1 MALLPGLSSGLL
13 PASFRGVPF
22 GTVAT
27 GVAGGRR
34 VALHV
39 YPGRDDP
46 WAEDMGKAPR
56 QFRLRGFVLEGDITF
71 LGGPVILQR
80 TLLLAALEKSG
91 PGTLTH
97 PTLGVLNVSV
107 RGFTMSEELDAS
119 RRSAVEIDFVE
130 SGKQSFPSL
139 LSSGS
144 GILSAATLCKVA
156 LAADA
161 VRVIAGAIGAGG
173 SRADVAATASA
184 WSDQASALGSDAT
197 SLHRLASQLPGEF
210 GRFVSGGNA
219 GLNGLRATPYN
230 ANTTIADLTEIASA
244 ARVAIAD
251 AASDLTTAVLDA
263 DLSSAKD
270 IPAAITA
277 LVQALADA
285 CADPSDAIR
294 LLEDLIA
301 FAPNGLS
308 AGTTVGQAVA
318 AMFQRAAA
326 AALATA
332 VGEYQPTSA
341 DDAAALVGSIAP
353 LLDSLA
359 TAAADGGDDQSFLAL
374 RAARVAIVTDLRARG
389 GSLAQITTFTLG
401 RPLPAVVL
409 AQRLYRDP
417 ARADQLV
424 GQVPC
429 IHPLFMPTSF
439 EALAA

>member
-1 MALLPGLSSGLL
+1 MALLPGLASGLL

-22 GTVAT
+22 AAVAT
-27 GVAGGRR
+27 GLAGGRR
-34 VALHV
+34 LAVHV

-56 QFRLRGFVLEGDITF
+56 QFRLRGFVLEGDLTF

-91 PGTLTH
+91 SGTLTH

-107 RGFTMSEELDAS
+107 RGFTLSEELDAA

-130 SGKQSFPSL
+130 SGKQSFPSI

-156 LAADA
+156 LAVDG
-161 VRVIAGAIGAGG
+161 VRVIAAAIGAGS
-173 SRADVAATASA
+173 SRADVASTATA
-184 WSDQASALGSDAT
+184 WSGQAASLGSDAT

-210 GRFVSGGNA
+210 GRFAGGGNN
-219 GLNGLRATPYN
+219 GLDGLRATPYT
-230 ANTTIADLTEIASA
+230 ANTTIADLTSIASA
-244 ARVAIAD
+244 ARVAITD
-251 AASDLTTAVLDA
+251 AADSLSVAVTDA
-263 DLSSAKD
+263 DLSDATT
-270 IPAAITA
+270 IPDAITA

-301 FAPNGLS
+301 FAPVGLAATS
-308 AGTTVGQAVA
+308 VAGAAVA

-326 AALATA
+326 SALVTA
-332 VGEYQPTSA
+332 VGDYQPTSA
-341 DDAAALVGSIAP
+341 DDAASLVGSIAS
-353 LLDSLA
+353 LLDDLA
-359 TAAADGGDDQSFLAL
+359 TEAADNGDDQSFQAL
-374 RAARVAIVTDLRARG
+374 RSARVAIVNDLRARG
-389 GSLAQITTFTLG
+389 GSLAQITTFTIG
-401 RPLPAVVL
+401 RALPAIVL
-409 AQRLYRDP
+409 AQRIYRDP
-417 ARADQLV
+417 ARTDQLV
-424 GQVPC
+424 QQVPC